1 MRVAFFGKNRYIK
14 KEKKLLVPA
23 RCRIHDTTMSRGYT
37 KPRTI
42 EIFEEDE
49 EFETDDYSV
58 SWVKPA
64 VGSTYHPSS
73 KFNGGERRRSVSKLG
88 VDRKKG

>member
-1 MRVAFFGKNRYIK
+1 
-14 KEKKLLVPA
+14 
-23 RCRIHDTTMSRGYT
+23 MSRGYT

-73 KFNGGERRRSVSKLG
+73 KFNGSERRRSVSKLG
-88 VDRKKG
+88 VNTINNKKGFISVKR

>member
-1 MRVAFFGKNRYIK
+1 
-14 KEKKLLVPA
+14 
-23 RCRIHDTTMSRGYT
+23 MSRGYT

-73 KFNGGERRRSVSKLG
+73 KFNGGERRRSVSTAG
-88 VDRKKG
+88 DEYHTKKG